1 MISNKHAKELLNTSL
16 IDESV
21 VLQQLQND
29 RLDKIEDIER
39 SLKVDDRERYI
50 RDADRLSSM
59 SYVEDPYGYSIKST
73 KNKYYGETTE
83 FVKNSAKM
91 NNSFDSRK
99 RSENPYLRLDFAP
112 KTIPKGRHLDDPFLN
127 TLL

>member
-16 IDESV
+16 VDEAV

-50 RDADRLSSM
+50 RDAGKLSTM
-59 SYVEDPYGYSIKST
+59 SYVEDPYGYNGRSM
-73 KNKYYGETTE
+73 KNKYYGESTE
-83 FVKNSAKM
+83 FVNNNAKF

-99 RSENPYLRLDFAP
+99 QSDNPYLRLDFTP
-112 KTIPKGRHLDDPFLN
+112 KKIPKGRHLDDPFLN